1 MMIIFNYIYR
11 HLAITT
17 IFVLF
22 ILVLVNFLPL
32 ILKQFQFIIKYGDVE
47 NDMRLVLL
55 LMPEYLVTLLPLSF
69 FISSIIVYTR
79 MSSNNEITV
88 LESSGSSNFLH
99 LKILYA
105 LAIPIAFIVLFIS
118 SVLLPWSKQKILSI
132 YADYNWLTS
141 LTTNNFNKIS
151 SGYMLYLHDVDVSHS
166 TAHDVILIKQSD
178 KGVISQDSMILKA
191 QSAELIKLT
200 PNNLLIFYDG
210 NIYQSNQGTHHVVNF
225 ETYTLSLPNKTF
237 KSTGVGNFEDAYL
250 WELLDINNHTSLN
263 EIYLRISIPL
273 FVLLSV
279 LLICLFLPVF
289 HHRGRRKYNNIGL
302 FLSYIG
308 YFSVLLYSHSSVK
321 ANDTEIWQV
330 YATHLSFFLFSMI
343 GYIFKYSRFKHIKS
357 APQSSYEGYK

>member
-11 HLAITT
+11 HIAITT
-17 IFVLF
+17 ILVLL

-55 LMPEYLVTLLPLSF
+55 LIPEYLVTLLPLSF

-118 SVLLPWSKQKILSI
+118 SVFSPWSKQKILSI

-166 TAHDVILIKQSD
+166 TAHDVILMKQSD
-178 KGVISQDSMILKA
+178 KGVINQDSMILKA

-200 PNNLLIFYDG
+200 HNNLLTFHDG

-237 KSTGVGNFEDAYL
+237 KSTGVGNLKMHIYGSCWIL
-250 WELLDINNHTSLN
+250 IITLLN

-302 FLSYIG
+302 FLSYMG